1 MAADR
6 QKLDTS
12 DVDKHIGEEVGGG
25 QMKEP
30 VALIDI
36 RRWLQGM
43 GYPNPVHFDEE
54 AAAAQSPYG
63 TIVAPQSF
71 LLACCP
77 GHGSIPAI
85 VGVIPGSHVVFG
97 GDEFWFNGPAIRPGD
112 LMRSKRRFDGYSLAE
127 TKFAGP
133 TMFCRGDST
142 YTNQR
147 SEVVGRQRSTMVR
160 YRADLA
166 RERGHYQDTAETPTW
181 TDEQLGE
188 IERQKSEWVR
198 SGSRGDGPAEVG
210 ESLAPRPIG
219 PHTTAQFVTELRALP
234 FQVWGATYMEG
245 TYYGDDAGWIPE
257 LEVGES
263 DTDDPALKKGLER
276 GPASGHTNIAK
287 AKLVGLPRSYG
298 YGSSTGTW
306 VLDYVAYW
314 AADRGFIHHAKIDY
328 RSPTFEGD
336 LALLNGVVEE
346 TRWEPLLGVHL
357 TKVIVTMRNQD
368 DVLLAK
374 GLVEVQLPPA

>member
-1 MAADR
+1 M
-6 QKLDTS
+6 
-12 DVDKHIGEEVGGG
+12 
-25 QMKEP
+25 
-30 VALIDI
+30 DI
-36 RRWLQGM
+36 RRWVQGM

-54 AAAAQSPYG
+54 AAAQSPYG

-112 LMRSKRRFDGYSLAE
+112 LMRAKRRFDGYSLAE

-147 SEVVGRQRSTMVR
+147 KEVVGRQRSTMVR

-188 IERQKSEWVR
+188 IERQKSEWVQ

-210 ESLAPRPIG
+210 ESLMPRPIG

-245 TYYGDDAGWIPE
+245 TYYGDDAGLDPRARGRG
-257 LEVGES
+257 VGYRRSCDEEGTRTRPGERPHQHRQGEAGGPS
-263 DTDDPALKKGLER
+263 PQLRLWQLHGYMGPGLR
-276 GPASGHTNIAK
+276 
-287 AKLVGLPRSYG
+287 R
-298 YGSSTGTW
+298 
-306 VLDYVAYW
+306 VLG
-314 AADRGFIHHAKIDY
+314 R
-328 RSPTFEGD
+328 
-336 LALLNGVVEE
+336 
-346 TRWEPLLGVHL
+346 
-357 TKVIVTMRNQD
+357 
-368 DVLLAK
+368 
-374 GLVEVQLPPA
+374 